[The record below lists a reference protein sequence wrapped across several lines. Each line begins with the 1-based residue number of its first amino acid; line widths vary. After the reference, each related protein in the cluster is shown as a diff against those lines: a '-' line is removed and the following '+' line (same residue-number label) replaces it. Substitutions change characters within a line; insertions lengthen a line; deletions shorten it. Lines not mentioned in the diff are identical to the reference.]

1 MHAPPS
7 SRSYKEQ
14 MARRSDDAVL
24 VRLARRGDREAVARL
39 VETYWPVAW
48 RAAYGVLF
56 DRAASDDVT
65 QEALDRAL
73 RSLDRFDDT
82 RPLGPWI
89 SRIAVNRALD
99 ELRRSRRLSELPAEA
114 ANDWNEE
121 ASEAHVAVAAA
132 VASLPP
138 EKRVVL
144 VLHYWLDY
152 TIREVAEALDL
163 PVGTVAARL
172 SRARA
177 ELREAI
183 ADEEEEE
190 DVA

>member
-1 MHAPPS
+1 M
-7 SRSYKEQ
+7 R
-14 MARRSDDAVL
+14 RRSDDAVL
-24 VRLARRGDREAVARL
+24 VRLAKRGDRDAVARL
-39 VETYWPVAW
+39 AETYWPVAW
-48 RAAYGVLF
+48 KAAYGVLF

-73 RSLDRFDDT
+73 RSLDGFDES

-99 ELRRSRRLSELPAEA
+99 ELRRNRRLAELA
-114 ANDWNEE
+114 APPTADWNDE
-121 ASEAHVAVAAA
+121 ASEAHVAVARA
-132 VASLPP
+132 VAALPQ

-152 TIREVAEALDL
+152 TVREVAEALDL

-177 ELREAI
+177 ELRA
-183 ADEEEEE
+183 AMDDEEEEH
-190 DVA
+190 VA